1 MKLSMALTMSQKVHE
16 MQRKIKDK
24 EFVIEKEGEIKVDW
38 KSILKKSSIDMY
50 GKYEKTDKLLD
61 YNPIPAEHVQKKID
75 YFFKPYN
82 KRDNFLNKKI
92 KY

>member
-1 MKLSMALTMSQKVHE
+1 MALTMSQKVHE